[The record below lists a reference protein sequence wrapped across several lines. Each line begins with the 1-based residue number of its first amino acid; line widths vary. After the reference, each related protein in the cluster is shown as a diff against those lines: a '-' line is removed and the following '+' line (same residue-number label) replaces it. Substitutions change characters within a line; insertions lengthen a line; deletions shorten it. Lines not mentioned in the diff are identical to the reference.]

1 MNIGRISDLIS
12 NETCFEMIREN
23 RWPDGIVRCP
33 HCDSENIKKNGHDN
47 VQVDCQHY
55 YCKSCKRYFDDL
67 TNTVF
72 SGHHRP
78 LKVWVACLYLMA
90 LNVSNNQIAQELDLC
105 ASDAHHM
112 TTVLR
117 NGVVDQKPEVIL
129 DGEVE
134 FDEVYIVAGHKGHH
148 VHILAHREHLFCSTV
163 NAHSGLA

>member
-23 RWPDGIVRCP
+23 RWPDGTVRCP

-47 VQVDCQHY
+47 VQVECQHY

-78 LKVWVACLYLMA
+78 LKVWLACLYLMG
-90 LNVSNNQIAQELDLC
+90 LNVSNSQIAHELDLC

-134 FDEVYIVAGHKGHH
+134 CDEVYIVAGHKGHPEA
-148 VHILAHREHLFCSTV
+148 LKKPGSSTEKKK
-163 NAHSGLA
+163 A

>member
-1 MNIGRISDLIS
+1 
-12 NETCFEMIREN
+12 
-23 RWPDGIVRCP
+23 
-33 HCDSENIKKNGHDN
+33 
-47 VQVDCQHY
+47 
-55 YCKSCKRYFDDL
+55 
-67 TNTVF
+67 
-72 SGHHRP
+72 
-78 LKVWVACLYLMA
+78 MA

-148 VHILAHREHLFCSTV
+148 EALKK
-163 NAHSGLA
+163 SGSSCEKKKA